1 MYYRVKIIE
10 IIKYILL
17 KMQEIAER
25 NRNKIIRAIL
35 LRLVKQLIE
44 IRTAK
49 DSLITLWIPLQI
61 ASDSLYLIV

>member
-49 DSLITLWIPLQI
+49 DSLITSWIPL
-61 ASDSLYLIV
+61 

>member
-49 DSLITLWIPLQI
+49 DSLITSWIPLQI

>member
-17 KMQEIAER
+17 KEIAER

-49 DSLITLWIPLQI
+49 DSLITSWIPLQI